1 MLVLSICDFCYI
13 FVQTIG
19 LLSLLCNFTLISLFF
34 ACPLKKVKS
43 YKFFFLL
50 TAINDVFISITHGL
64 SLPRVVYMKSYFIIY
79 STPTLG
85 QPVMVNW
92 IALIML
98 ALSITA
104 TVVLLTY
111 SFIYRYLQLCRS
123 DYLEP
128 FLIKKTMMSLALL
141 GVVYPS
147 NVWIF
152 LIVVYSHDSQF
163 VIDTQEVSSIVGVD
177 INNAVIIGFSLKKS
191 LNGTQKAVTIEI
203 YLFTFI
209 MFMISA
215 ICALNIASF
224 LKNSTL
230 SKTSLAHYRRMFF
243 LLLVQ
248 DIINTI
254 LALTIEFAL
263 RICSKKGCDF
273 FLPRIFL

>member
-1 MLVLSICDFCYI
+1 
-13 FVQTIG
+13 
-19 LLSLLCNFTLISLFF
+19 
-34 ACPLKKVKS
+34 
-43 YKFFFLL
+43 
-50 TAINDVFISITHGL
+50 
-64 SLPRVVYMKSYFIIY
+64 MKSYFIIY

-128 FLIKKTMMSLALL
+128 FLIKKTIMSLALL
-141 GVVYPS
+141 GVVYPL

-152 LIVVYSHDSQF
+152 IIVVYSYDSQF

-191 LNGTQKAVTIEI
+191 LNRMQTAVTIEI
-203 YLFTFI
+203 FLFTFI
-209 MFMISA
+209 MFVISV

-224 LKNSTL
+224 LKKSTL
-230 SKTSLAHYRRMFF
+230 SKTSLAHYRRMFL

-248 DIINTI
+248 TACPTF
-254 LALTIEFAL
+254 LM
-263 RICSKKGCDF
+263 
-273 FLPRIFL
+273 FLPLLVATIAIFGGVDTPLFYADCVDMAFSLAALLNPLIIIAFLGEYRNFILYKLGLNKRSFPLQAINLKVLPLQRHFRISSTQY